1 MFDDREI
8 RKQIK
13 DKKKNDIIN
22 AIAKRRKAINSNK
35 QYMQELVERY
45 PEVQKFED
53 LMKNEK
59 VGDYVSFD
67 KINYLMDI
75 EIQTLLNEINA
86 INASYCNHPLYI
98 ACEGR
103 DVYSCTCLECGQ
115 KTYMKKNTQ
124 ENILVINTGSVNDP
138 EIRSDYYAYKK
149 DGYSLDEI
157 KELLDKKYN
166 NPKEKG
172 KNLH

>member
-1 MFDDREI
+1 MFDDREK

-13 DKKKNDIIN
+13 EKDIIN
-22 AIAKRRKAINSNK
+22 KIVNMRKVINRNK
-35 QYMQELVERY
+35 QCMQDLVERY

-59 VGDYVSFD
+59 VGSYVSFD
-67 KINYLMDI
+67 KGNYLLDI
-75 EIQTLLNEINA
+75 EIQMLLNEINA

-115 KTYMKKNTQ
+115 KPYMKKNTQ
-124 ENILVINTGSVNDP
+124 ENILVINGSVNDP
-138 EIRSDYYAYKK
+138 EVRSDYYVFK
-149 DGYSLDEI
+149 DKGYSLDEI
-157 KELLDKKYN
+157 KDLLDQKYN
-166 NPKEKG
+166 NPKG
-172 KNLH
+172 KNKNCL

>member
-22 AIAKRRKAINSNK
+22 AIVKRRKAINSNK

-86 INASYCNHPLYI
+86 LNTNYCDHPLYI

-115 KTYMKKNTQ
+115 KPYMKKNTQ
-124 ENILVINTGSVNDP
+124 ENILVINGSVNDP

>member
-35 QYMQELVERY
+35 QRMQDLVERY

-75 EIQTLLNEINA
+75 EIQTLLNDINA
-86 INASYCNHPLYI
+86 LNVNYCDHPLYI

-115 KTYMKKNTQ
+115 KPYMKKNTQ
-124 ENILVINTGSVNDP
+124 ENILVINGSVNDP

-166 NPKEKG
+166 KTKEKD